1 MCQGTYKESVCKYTS
16 FQIHFA
22 TCLSYAGWTLRV
34 KNIGIDSI
42 AQAYRIYF
50 NLEFKENHMKFINRT
65 YFLREELAE
74 LCQIIVLIL
83 E

>member
-1 MCQGTYKESVCKYTS
+1 MPKLCWVDTK
-16 FQIHFA
+16 
-22 TCLSYAGWTLRV
+22 V
-34 KNIGIDSI
+34 KNIGIHSI
-42 AQAYRIYF
+42 IQAYCIYF
-50 NLEFKENHMKFINRT
+50 NLEFKENHMKFIDRT